1 MGREPAERQQHAQ
14 RTKLRRIMSNSA
26 APLHRRVDSAE
37 TIMAFEI
44 SAGGAVGVAPSEV
57 AASSFKFLRAVVD
70 ASRGRMTPRD
80 LVQLELLRR
89 LTIGRVF
96 P

>member
-1 MGREPAERQQHAQ
+1 
-14 RTKLRRIMSNSA
+14 MSNSA

-57 AASSFKFLRAVVD
+57 AAEFV
-70 ASRGRMTPRD
+70 
-80 LVQLELLRR
+80 
-89 LTIGRVF
+89 
-96 P
+96 